1 MKQILTSII
10 LLSLIHFTYGQDIA
24 STNSGANSNNNL
36 IYSIGEVFV
45 IPENQDELS
54 SGIIGVISK
63 IEFTS
68 LGINEIEVSENLQ
81 FYPNPTS
88 NFLFLELE
96 NKTINEIYIYDL
108 NGRFI
113 GNKKI
118 INQKVSLE
126 ELQTGTYIIKTDNQ
140 NIQSFKIIKK

>member
-1 MKQILTSII
+1 MKQILTFII